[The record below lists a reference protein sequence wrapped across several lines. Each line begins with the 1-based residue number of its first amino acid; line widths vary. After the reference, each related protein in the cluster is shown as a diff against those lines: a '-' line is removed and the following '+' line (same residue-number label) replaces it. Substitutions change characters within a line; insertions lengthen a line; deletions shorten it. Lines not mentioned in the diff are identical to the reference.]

1 MNALPRYVEL
11 RWTNIRVGD
20 QDDENEIDIEIL
32 SREFKPDQYMVH
44 YTSHPALDFQGNLI
58 KNATEIIT
66 FKGDH
71 PTDYFA
77 RHRFDWT
84 RTEIRFYQEQ
94 ELVHTNVARV
104 PETPGQVHLNLWA
117 DGGPWS
123 GSPSTTD
130 VYLLVKSITVYFNTT
145 ESDAGKDVRFQKRC
159 QKAGGPSSKTICLD
173 TDIERNPKKKKQPKQ
188 NSGSMSTFGSGSGSG
203 SGNDTDMTGTYNVTG
218 GEKAHFSSASVTTV
232 TMSVKICLW
241 MILGVLSNI
250 VFEALAAAVAV

>member
-1 MNALPRYVEL
+1 MLVL
-11 RWTNIRVGD
+11 

-44 YTSHPALDFQGNLI
+44 YTVHPALDLQGNLI
-58 KNATEIIT
+58 RNATEIIT

-71 PTDYFA
+71 PTQYFA

-84 RTEIRFYQEQ
+84 EKEVRFYQET

-130 VYLLVKSITVYFNTT
+130 VYLLVKNIIVYHNTT
-145 ESDAGKDVRFQKRC
+145 ESEVGKDVHFNKRC
-159 QKAGGPSSKTICLD
+159 QKAGGLSSKTLCS
-173 TDIERNPKKKKQPKQ
+173 DIDVERGTIKKKKKPGL
-188 NSGSMSTFGSGSGSG
+188 GSTPPSPTSSSSSSSSSSSTSPSKTS
-203 SGNDTDMTGTYNVTG
+203 SSQSATDTGNIYN
-218 GEKAHFSSASVTTV
+218 
-232 TMSVKICLW
+232 
-241 MILGVLSNI
+241 
-250 VFEALAAAVAV
+250 